1 MFKKLLILPDSYKNE
16 YKSKIKQK
24 EYFGV
29 SIVVPSVETN
39 PTSIHG
45 DVGSIPGLAQWVKN
59 PALLW
64 LWLWPA
70 L

>member
-16 YKSKIKQK
+16 YKSKNKQK

-59 PALLW
+59 PALL
-64 LWLWPA
+64 
-70 L
+70 